1 MSNSNLG
8 ALFGGSPA
16 SRRSS
21 LTYTRPKAP
30 TITETSID
38 EAQRASSQPL
48 RQTNDEADRAKA
60 PVKAAPERRASVC
73 FSSAIHLY
81 RLNPNTSQ
89 YENVVQ
95 GGQRIGLAVVGCGTK
110 AGEVVVFFFA
120 PTS

>member
-48 RQTNDEADRAKA
+48 RQTNDEAKA

-110 AGEVVVFFFA
+110 AGEVVVCVFA